1 MLLSLVPRFR
11 LLIEFQM
18 EIFEHDMSM
27 LVVVKNDASL
37 ASAAAAALDHPE

>member
-1 MLLSLVPRFR
+1 
-11 LLIEFQM
+11 M

-37 ASAAAAALDHPE
+37 ASAAAALDHPE